1 MKITFISDT
10 HNKHKELTDKNLL
23 PGGDLIIHSGDIS
36 GRGLENEVTNFLDW
50 FQDLNYTHKIFIA
63 GNHDFWFEKS
73 FDIVKKYKDKG
84 VIYLFDHF
92 VNIDGLNIYGSPW
105 QPAFFNWAFNLH
117 TSKDLKY
124 YWDKIPNNLDVLITH
139 GPPKYTLDVLPTG
152 VNVGCEELTK
162 RVEVVKPKIHCF
174 GHIHSGY
181 GEKYVDGVQ
190 YFNAAVLG
198 ENYNLTNNPIN
209 IEYNTE
215 SKEIIFI

>member
-10 HNKHKELTDKNLL
+10 HTKHKQVTSSL
-23 PGGDLIIHSGDIS
+23 PGGDLLIHAGDLS
-36 GRGLENEVTNFLDW
+36 SMGYKHEVQQFCKW
-50 FQDLNYTHKIFIA
+50 FNSIEGYNHKAFIA
-63 GNHDFWFEKS
+63 GNHDFWFEKA
-73 FDIVKKYKDKG
+73 FDIDKKYKDKG
-84 VIYLFDHF
+84 VVYLFDHF

-162 RVEVVKPKIHCF
+162 SVALVKPKIHCF

-198 ENYNLTNNPIN
+198 ENYNLMNNPIN
-209 IEYNTE
+209 IEYDKE

>member
-10 HNKHKELTDKNLL
+10 HNKHKELTDNNLL
-23 PGGDLIIHSGDIS
+23 PGGDIIIHSGDIS
-36 GRGLENEVTNFLDW
+36 SQGHKNEIINFLDW

-63 GNHDFWFEKS
+63 GNHDFWFEKT
-73 FDIVKKYKDKG
+73 FDIEQKYKDKG
-84 VIYLFDHF
+84 VVYLFDHF
-92 VNIDGLNIYGSPW
+92 VSIDGLNIYGSPW

-139 GPPKYTLDVLPTG
+139 TPPKYILDTLLIG
-152 VNVGCEELTK
+152 ANAGCEELTK

-190 YFNAAVLG
+190 YLNASVLG
-198 ENYNLTNNPIN
+198 ENYLFKNNPIN
-209 IEYNTE
+209 IEYNIE
-215 SKEIIFI
+215 SKEVVFI